1 MHPCS
6 PFIDCYNETLR
17 IIIFFS
23 QPQPTSLKKFDLFLR
38 FSDHK
43 CFIVFVPRS
52 LLWEFLVMRP
62 LASLL
67 DVLGITENL
76 QTLWSWLPEL
86 SPLFRFQ
93 HCFFWHCLYSR
104 RWIAEENGESWC
116 GQITYPFERYRDSTL
131 EWNLP

>member
-1 MHPCS
+1 M
-6 PFIDCYNETLR
+6 
-17 IIIFFS
+17 
-23 QPQPTSLKKFDLFLR
+23 R
-38 FSDHK
+38 FSEHK
-43 CFIVFVPRS
+43 CFIVFVSRS

-93 HCFFWHCLYSR
+93 HCFYWHCLYSR
-104 RWIAEENGESWC
+104 WWIAEENGESWG

-131 EWNLP
+131 EWNLCFVFIIKEHANWNQLAICFSISPLVTQSYIHVCI